1 MFPPKRFDKIWTE
14 RSYLRPLLT
23 IVAILAVGVL
33 VKLNEAWLASV
44 SPRFCSLLVGNVGTL
59 LVDRRL
65 GDFRLWPP
73 LTGHAA
79 GCV

>member
-14 RSYLRPLLT
+14 RSYLRPLLA

-44 SPRFCSLLVGNVGTL
+44 VAALLFLVG
-59 LVDRRL
+59 
-65 GDFRLWPP
+65 W
-73 LTGHAA
+73 
-79 GCV
+79 